1 MKKKLLPMQKNHLI
15 YLLVGIL
22 VAVCSAI
29 FIYYSVSNN
38 YLINFNPKILKNFAK
53 SLATIAEI
61 GFFLAIG
68 LFILRFIIKNLNQ
81 KGVNILDKVL
91 NKVHID
97 IPKEVQSEFLE
108 STILAKV
115 RKILLNISKI
125 FQRFHIIIALLALS
139 IILLHAYIFLHLG
152 FKWTIG
158 YILGVLAV
166 LDLALILI
174 TGIFR
179 IFNKSIHAHKALGVI
194 FIILMCLHIALV

>member
-1 MKKKLLPMQKNHLI
+1 MKKKLLPMQKSHLI
-15 YLLVGIL
+15 YFVVGLI
-22 VAVCSAI
+22 VAIFSAI
-29 FIYYSVSNN
+29 FIYYSISNN
-38 YLINFNPKILKNFAK
+38 YLINFNPKRLKDFAK

-68 LFILRFIIKNLNQ
+68 LFVLRFIIKNLNQ
-81 KGVNILDKVL
+81 KGVTILDKGL
-91 NKVHID
+91 NKIHID

-115 RKILLNISKI
+115 RKFLLSISKI

-139 IILLHAYIFLHLG
+139 IIIIHAYIFLHLG

-158 YILGVLAV
+158 YILGVLT
-166 LDLALILI
+166 LIDLALMLI

-179 IFNKSIHAHKALGVI
+179 IFNKSIHAHKGLGII

>member
-1 MKKKLLPMQKNHLI
+1 MKKKLLPMQKSHLI
-15 YLLVGIL
+15 YFVVGLI
-22 VAVCSAI
+22 VAIFSAI

-38 YLINFNPKILKNFAK
+38 YLINFNPKRLKDFAK

-68 LFILRFIIKNLNQ
+68 LFVLRFIIKNLNQ
-81 KGVNILDKVL
+81 KGVTILDKGL
-91 NKVHID
+91 NKIHID

-115 RKILLNISKI
+115 RKFLLSISKL

-139 IILLHAYIFLHLG
+139 IIIIHAYIFLHLG

-158 YILGVLAV
+158 YILGVLT
-166 LDLALILI
+166 LIDLALMLI

-179 IFNKSIHAHKALGVI
+179 IFNKSIHAHKGLGII

>member
-1 MKKKLLPMQKNHLI
+1 MKKKLLSIQKNHLI
-15 YLLVGIL
+15 YLVIGII
-22 VAVCSAI
+22 VTICSTI

-38 YLINFNPKILKNFAK
+38 YLINLNTKRLEDFAK
-53 SLATIAEI
+53 SLATIAEV
-61 GFFLAIG
+61 GFFLAIA
-68 LFILRFIIKNLNQ
+68 LFLLRFIIKNLNQ
-81 KGVNILDKVL
+81 KGINILDKLL

-108 STILAKV
+108 STILSKI

-125 FQRFHIIIALLALS
+125 FQRFHVIIALLALS

-158 YILGVLAV
+158 YILGI
-166 LDLALILI
+166 LALIDLTLMLI

-179 IFNKSIHAHKALGVI
+179 IFNKSIHAHKVLGVI
-194 FIILMCLHIALV
+194 FIILMCSHIALV

>member
-1 MKKKLLPMQKNHLI
+1 MQKSHLI
-15 YLLVGIL
+15 YFVVGLI
-22 VAVCSAI
+22 VAIFSAI

-38 YLINFNPKILKNFAK
+38 YLINFNPKRLKDFAK

-68 LFILRFIIKNLNQ
+68 LFVLRFIIKNLNQ
-81 KGVNILDKVL
+81 KGVTILDKGL
-91 NKVHID
+91 NKIHID

-115 RKILLNISKI
+115 RKFLLSISKI
-125 FQRFHIIIALLALS
+125 FQRFHIIIVLLALS
-139 IILLHAYIFLHLG
+139 IIIIHAYIFLHLE

-158 YILGVLAV
+158 YILGVLT
-166 LDLALILI
+166 LIDLALMLI

-179 IFNKSIHAHKALGVI
+179 IFNKSIHAHKGLGII

>member
-1 MKKKLLPMQKNHLI
+1 MKKKLLPMQKSHLI
-15 YLLVGIL
+15 YFVVGLI
-22 VAVCSAI
+22 VAIFSAI

-38 YLINFNPKILKNFAK
+38 YLINFNPKRLKDFAK

-68 LFILRFIIKNLNQ
+68 LFVLRFIIKNLNQ
-81 KGVNILDKVL
+81 KGVTILDKGL
-91 NKVHID
+91 NKIHID

-115 RKILLNISKI
+115 RKFLLSISKI
-125 FQRFHIIIALLALS
+125 FQRFHIIIVLLALS
-139 IILLHAYIFLHLG
+139 IIIIHAYIFLHLG

-158 YILGVLAV
+158 YILGVLT
-166 LDLALILI
+166 LIDLALMLI

-179 IFNKSIHAHKALGVI
+179 IFNKSIHAHKGLGII

>member
-15 YLLVGIL
+15 YFVVGLI
-22 VAVCSAI
+22 VALFSAI

-38 YLINFNPKILKNFAK
+38 YLINFNPKRLKDFAK

-68 LFILRFIIKNLNQ
+68 LFVLRFIIKNLNQ
-81 KGVNILDKVL
+81 KGVTILDKGL
-91 NKVHID
+91 NKIHID
-97 IPKEVQSEFLE
+97 IPKEIQSEFLE

-115 RKILLNISKI
+115 RKFLLSISKI

-139 IILLHAYIFLHLG
+139 IIIIHAYIFLHLG

-158 YILGVLAV
+158 YILGVLT
-166 LDLALILI
+166 LIDLALMLI

-179 IFNKSIHAHKALGVI
+179 IFNKSIHAHKGLGII